1 MTTEEA
7 RQYFKDRQLDYLKI
21 DRTALEKLMDMV
33 DDELLNYLAEG
44 SEHAVEMG
52 LKLSK
57 PLKKDSSFKYGG
69 IEYAYIKVD
78 GSYFKKREAISFNK
92 DKFIGFCG
100 ELSSVNSE
108 PIIRGFCNWCDWLF
122 EYVKAEKLPF

>member
-7 RQYFKDRQLDYLKI
+7 RQYFKDCQLDYLKI
-21 DRTALEKLMDMV
+21 NEIALKKLMHMV
-33 DDELLNYLAEG
+33 DGELHDYLADG
-44 SEHAVEMG
+44 SEHAVEMD

-57 PLKKDSSFKYGG
+57 LFKKDRSFKYCG

-108 PIIRGFCNWCDWLF
+108 PIIRGFCNWCDWLV
-122 EYVKAEKLPF
+122 EYVKA

>member
-7 RQYFKDRQLDYLKI
+7 RKYFKDCQLDYLKI
-21 DRTALEKLMDMV
+21 NEIALKKLMHMV
-33 DDELLNYLAEG
+33 DGELHDYLAEG
-44 SEHAVEMG
+44 SEHAVEMD

-57 PLKKDSSFKYGG
+57 LFKKDRSFKYGG

-108 PIIRGFCNWCDWLF
+108 PIVRGFCNWCDWLV
-122 EYVKAEKLPF
+122 EYVKA